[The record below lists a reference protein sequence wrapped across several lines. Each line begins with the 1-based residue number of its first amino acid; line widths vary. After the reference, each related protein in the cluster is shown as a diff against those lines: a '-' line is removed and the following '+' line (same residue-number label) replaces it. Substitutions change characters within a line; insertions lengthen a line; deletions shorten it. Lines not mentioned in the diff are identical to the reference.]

1 MSKREPAFDVSK
13 CCSFS
18 YIQGPSKKVAQ
29 LYIGPRKSL
38 GILTRQPSCSSAS
51 HRLSSISI
59 SSTEG
64 HRLQEKTPITFD
76 AFKSMLSG
84 LQTYITDLQAKVTEV
99 ELPEFSSFDTAP
111 FVKEDV
117 ELVSLFAEFL
127 GQYEAANKSGVSSKV
142 PEFDF
147 EAFTADTKKAERRL
161 QGEKKYKKEKAYSY
175 SKKNSYKKAYSLP
188 EKKSYKKLGKTEKAY
203 SFPKKNS
210 YKKVYSLPEKKS
222 YTKLGKTEKA
232 YSFPKKNSYKKSKNL
247 KKLSKGKTSFYKS
260 SKQNGPE

>member
-1 MSKREPAFDVSK
+1 
-13 CCSFS
+13 
-18 YIQGPSKKVAQ
+18 
-29 LYIGPRKSL
+29 
-38 GILTRQPSCSSAS
+38 
-51 HRLSSISI
+51 
-59 SSTEG
+59 
-64 HRLQEKTPITFD
+64 
-76 AFKSMLSG
+76 MLSG
-84 LQTYITDLQAKVTEV
+84 LQTCITDLQAKVTEV

-127 GQYEAANKSGVSSKV
+127 GQYEAATKSRLSFKV

-161 QGEKKYKKEKAYSY
+161 HGEKKYKK
-175 SKKNSYKKAYSLP
+175 
-188 EKKSYKKLGKTEKAY
+188 EKAY

-222 YTKLGKTEKA
+222 YKKLGKMEKT
-232 YSFPKKNSYKKSKNL
+232 YSLPEKKSYKKSKNL

-260 SKQNGPE
+260 SKQDGGPL